1 MKIEAANPDE
11 YIAKAPE
18 ERREV
23 LQKLRKVIQGNLP
36 QGFDERM
43 SYGMVGYVVPHEI
56 YPAGYHCDPKLP
68 LPFVSFANQ
77 KNFIGLYHL
86 GIYADP
92 ELLTWWTTEYPKH
105 AKYKLDMGKSCIR
118 FKRTTD
124 IPFELIGEL
133 MRKMTAEDWVRLYE
147 KNVKR

>member
-124 IPFELIGEL
+124 IPFDLIGEL

>member
-18 ERREV
+18 ERRET

-124 IPFELIGEL
+124 IPFDLIGEL